1 MSVAT
6 AACLVGSAVALA
18 VMPAEAA
25 MRRETAP
32 AEPSEAVS
40 RMLCEIVV
48 TAPLTEIPVMAEV
61 IEAAKAEAERVIDRI
76 VRVSLVSIVV
86 SVVGAGVGS
95 RVVIRRRRT
104 PGKDQPDTN

>member
-1 MSVAT
+1 
-6 AACLVGSAVALA
+6 
-18 VMPAEAA
+18 MPAEAA

-61 IEAAKAEAERVIDRI
+61 IEAASRSRASHRSDRKGI
-76 VRVSLVSIVV
+76 PRIQYPL
-86 SVVGAGVGS
+86 
-95 RVVIRRRRT
+95 
-104 PGKDQPDTN
+104 